1 MNISPN
7 WVSSVAYLWRV
18 NVRFKTNVVLVV
30 LFSLGILA
38 AQEFRA
44 SVSGHVTDSTG
55 AVVPL
60 AKVQATNLATKETS
74 SAITDNSGSY
84 TIPLL
89 QPGMYR
95 LTVQATGFKQYVL
108 RQRVDIFFKLRERA
122 HPDAFKQGFARVY
135 RVLELER
142 G

>member
-95 LTVQATGFKQYVL
+95 LTVQATGFKQY
-108 RQRVDIFFKLRERA
+108 
-122 HPDAFKQGFARVY
+122 
-135 RVLELER
+135 
-142 G
+142 